1 MAMLIEAALA
11 GAIGVASVEAAA
23 AENRPKVELRRGS
36 VAARPREDES
46 RDAVV
51 NAVRA
56 DAALLTGFEPALV
69 RQLSVDEVVWSDG
82 SLGCP
87 QLGVM
92 STQALVP
99 GWRIRLQAGDRV
111 LDYHASRR
119 GHWLLCPNAPP
130 PAPTPGRESR

>member
-56 DAALLTGFEPALV
+56 DAAPVSYTHLTLP
-69 RQLSVDEVVWSDG
+69 
-82 SLGCP
+82 
-87 QLGVM
+87 
-92 STQALVP
+92 TK
-99 GWRIRLQAGDRV
+99 RIV
-111 LDYHASRR
+111 
-119 GHWLLCPNAPP
+119 
-130 PAPTPGRESR
+130 